1 MAKVSEE
8 AKHLYSEKISEYKR
22 SLEETTKK
30 VNQMKLILQRDD
42 SGASYKR
49 VLITDETMK
58 LVSLYCIMN
67 RLSLDLLGIKNE
79 SFINEARKSCYECL
93 ILLEEVFSDMINAPF
108 ADYKDN
114 LMEIATYPVE
124 AKYNLLKKL
133 GFSINMV
140 KNAFGEN
147 SKWKM
152 SFIDLEGRH
161 AIISN
166 NSIDFK
172 SVVKELD
179 PRERE
184 LFGLHINFIEM
195 TIRALNDS
203 ANSYRLK
210 YELTTS
216 KFEDFRRAILFL
228 ATLRR
233 LYSYIGKKK
242 EMNDIQKKIDVWKIK
257 LQSDMIAQDKKKKEG
272 RRKPNI

>member
-1 MAKVSEE
+1 MAKVSKE

-30 VNQMKLILQRDD
+30 INQMKLILQRDD

-49 VLITDETMK
+49 ILIADETMK
-58 LVSLYCIMN
+58 LISLFCIMN
-67 RLSLDLLGIKNE
+67 GLSLELLGIKNE
-79 SFINEARKSCYECL
+79 FFINEARKSCYETL
-93 ILLEEVFSDMINAPF
+93 ILLEAVFGDVINA
-108 ADYKDN
+108 AYVDLKDN
-114 LMEIATYPVE
+114 FVEFATYPLE
-124 AKYNLLKKL
+124 NKYNLLKKL

-140 KNAFGEN
+140 KDAFGEN

-152 SFIDLEGRH
+152 SFIDLEGRQ

-172 SVVKELD
+172 HIVKELD

-203 ANSYRLK
+203 ANNYRLK

-216 KFEDFRRAILFL
+216 KLDDFKKAILLL

-242 EMNDIQKKIDVWKIK
+242 EMTEVQKKIDVWKAK
-257 LQSDMIAQDKKKKEG
+257 LQSDMVNQDKKAKES
-272 RRKPNI
+272 RR

>member
-1 MAKVSEE
+1 MAKVSKE
-8 AKHLYSEKISEYKR
+8 AKHLYSGKISEYKR
-22 SLEETTKK
+22 SLEESIKK

-49 VLITDETMK
+49 ILIADETMK
-58 LVSLYCIMN
+58 GVALYCIMN

-79 SFINEARKSCYECL
+79 FFINEARKSCYESL
-93 ILLEEVFSDMINAPF
+93 ILLEAVFGDAINAAY
-108 ADYKDN
+108 ADYKEN
-114 LMEIATYPVE
+114 FQEFATYPIE
-124 AKYNLLKKL
+124 SKYNLLKKL

-140 KNAFGEN
+140 KDAFGEN
-147 SKWKM
+147 SKWKT

-172 SVVKELD
+172 IIAKELD
-179 PRERE
+179 PRNRDVYK
-184 LFGLHINFIEM
+184 LHTNFIEM
-195 TIRALNDS
+195 TIKALNDA
-203 ANSYRLK
+203 ANNYRLK

-216 KFEDFRRAILFL
+216 KFEDFKKAILIL

-242 EMNDIQKKIDVWKIK
+242 DMDEVQKKVDVWKTK
-257 LQSDMIAQDKKKKEG
+257 LKSDMFAQEKKAKEA
-272 RRKPNI
+272 R